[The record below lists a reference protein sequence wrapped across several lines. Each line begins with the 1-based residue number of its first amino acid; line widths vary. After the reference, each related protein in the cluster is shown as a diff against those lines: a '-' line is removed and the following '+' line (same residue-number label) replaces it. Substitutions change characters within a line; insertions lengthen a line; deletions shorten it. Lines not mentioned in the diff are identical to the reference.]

1 MKTSLAREMF
11 IRTAFI
17 NKVLPS
23 VLSWLFL
30 IALTFLSV
38 YITDFIDSKL
48 LFIGSVLLIV
58 FIKGQ
63 QIIDIFMELK
73 HAPKRWRFLLLSY
86 VILIPLIISVIY
98 IL

>member
-1 MKTSLAREMF
+1 MKTLFTRAGL
-11 IRTAFI
+11 I

-23 VLSWLFL
+23 VLSWFFL

-38 YITDFIDSKL
+38 YITDFIDSKI
-48 LFIGSVLLIV
+48 LFIGSAFLIV

-86 VILIPLIISVIY
+86 VILIPLIISIIY